1 MNYAAKK
8 TVTSIN
14 NDLNLHENA
23 SPPAE
28 VARVILE
35 AVTSSNPESRYLT
48 SSNAFALIDTRRNTS
63 DREFEKNDNDKEST
77 PIMLKKSMRTT

>member
-1 MNYAAKK
+1 MDEMYMNDIPKK

-14 NDLNLHENA
+14 NDLNLHKNA

-35 AVTSSNPESRYLT
+35 AVTSSSPESR
-48 SSNAFALIDTRRNTS
+48 
-63 DREFEKNDNDKEST
+63 
-77 PIMLKKSMRTT
+77 